1 MFIGGLTSDTTKEML
16 EEYYSEWGEI
26 IDAVVMVD
34 SQTRKSRGYVK
45 VLPKISTSHSYS
57 IQVWVCDLY

>member
-16 EEYYSEWGEI
+16 EEYYGEWGEI

-34 SQTRKSRGYVK
+34 SQTRKSRGWVK
-45 VLPKISTSHSYS
+45 VLPKVSIFHSYPV
-57 IQVWVCDLY
+57 QVWVCDLY